1 MHSEADRREKEA
13 IWQVSC
19 VHWRMNMLMTQRRRG
34 PKPVQLFTQKDRIDL
49 NNDGEVNSD
58 TATESKEKDLV
69 GDKNPF

>member
-1 MHSEADRREKEA
+1 
-13 IWQVSC
+13 
-19 VHWRMNMLMTQRRRG
+19 MNMLMTQRRRG